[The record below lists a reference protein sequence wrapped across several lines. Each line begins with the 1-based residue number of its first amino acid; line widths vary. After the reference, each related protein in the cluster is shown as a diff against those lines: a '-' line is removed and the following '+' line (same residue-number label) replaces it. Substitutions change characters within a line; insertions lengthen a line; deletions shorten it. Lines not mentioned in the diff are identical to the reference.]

1 MHLVFLSIFCMRFLS
16 FVCNNVNKQIVVMS
30 VCVRGSVK
38 EKCDLWRM
46 TQIGFSMIW
55 TKKLKQISHESNLTD
70 IGNWR
75 SHLGI
80 ECNELEIKTNR

>member
-1 MHLVFLSIFCMRFLS
+1 MANDTNWFLDDLNEKTEAIF
-16 FVCNNVNKQIVVMS
+16 
-30 VCVRGSVK
+30 
-38 EKCDLWRM
+38 
-46 TQIGFSMIW
+46 
-55 TKKLKQISHESNLTD
+55 HESNLTD